1 MSVGMT
7 KLGSKLIIQLNSITF
22 AWSTYNLFIQ
32 GMNLY
37 YLHFRRE
44 YQAIYQFN
52 ENDRILRPLVTVQY
66 YMYADEW
73 HISVNVTDDDSYSP

>member
-1 MSVGMT
+1 
-7 KLGSKLIIQLNSITF
+7 
-22 AWSTYNLFIQ
+22 
-32 GMNLY
+32 MNLY
-37 YLHFRRE
+37 YLHFKRE